1 MQFREIIDTTRK
13 TITKKILGNKYDEY
27 EFFRKTP
34 KKIIDETK
42 NLINYHRKTCD
53 LGEMKIF
60 YSRNSIFLFNPFNF
74 ERHTGKMVKITNFK
88 NEVIF
93 NFRYIKNSR
102 IGFRI
107 NELINYNWDNL
118 VFFDDFYDAVID
130 LSGNLKIFNLK
141 TNKSKY
147 FFREIAMML
156 YEKSKVAKDI
166 IKIYQNFEEII
177 LLVIDKEIE
186 IKDFLEYDSLISLI
200 IDKYKM
206 KNKKIIRKLPAVIL
220 HYIYFDE
227 RIYYEENNEVLNFIS
242 KNKRKFLKKFSDI
255 KIKSF
260 DSIIIYYLSFEI
272 FDRIKI
278 TSEDQEEI
286 RIIEDILKMARKLE
300 VKNIVPRLK
309 KVSSLKQLNNL
320 HDKLVV
326 KMNEQEIENIPKCEI
341 NISERNMKIG
351 NFIVKKF
358 KEYWNEGNIEF
369 ITNTKRLYLEGL
381 KQSNCVYSYIWK
393 IENGSCIILSYE
405 EKGHIFTIEVIIN
418 ENKFYVAQCL
428 GRFNKRTEKS
438 EEIKNKINSL
448 NKLYPFI
455 LSKKSDF

>member
-1 MQFREIIDTTRK
+1 M
-13 TITKKILGNKYDEY
+13 
-27 EFFRKTP
+27 
-34 KKIIDETK
+34 
-42 NLINYHRKTCD
+42 
-53 LGEMKIF
+53 
-60 YSRNSIFLFNPFNF
+60 
-74 ERHTGKMVKITNFK
+74 
-88 NEVIF
+88 
-93 NFRYIKNSR
+93 
-102 IGFRI
+102 
-107 NELINYNWDNL
+107 
-118 VFFDDFYDAVID
+118 
-130 LSGNLKIFNLK
+130 
-141 TNKSKY
+141 
-147 FFREIAMML
+147 
-156 YEKSKVAKDI
+156 
-166 IKIYQNFEEII
+166 
-177 LLVIDKEIE
+177 
-186 IKDFLEYDSLISLI
+186 EYDSLISLI

-206 KNKKIIRKLPAVIL
+206 KSKKIIRKLPAVIL

-227 RIYYEENNEVLNFIS
+227 RIYYEENNEILNFIS
-242 KNKRKFLKKFSDI
+242 KNKRKFLEKFYDMRI
-255 KIKSF
+255 KNF
-260 DSIIIYYLSFEI
+260 DGIIIYYLSFEI

-326 KMNEQEIENIPKCEI
+326 KMNEQEIENIPKYEI

-381 KQSNCVYSYIWK
+381 KQSNCVYSYIRK